1 MKIIDTDI
9 AIDHF
14 HGNRFAREFFESAL
28 DSGETLAISVV
39 TLTELLAGMRS
50 NEEDPTEKLLALFF
64 VLDIDQPI
72 GRKAAAYL
80 RKYNRTHKI
89 ELGDA
94 LIAATASFFNTELVT
109 RNIKHYP
116 MSDIKVVVP
125 YERGRN

>member
-14 HGNRFAREFFESAL
+14 HG
-28 DSGETLAISVV
+28 
-39 TLTELLAGMRS
+39 
-50 NEEDPTEKLLALFF
+50 
-64 VLDIDQPI
+64 
-72 GRKAAAYL
+72 
-80 RKYNRTHKI
+80 
-89 ELGDA
+89 DA
-94 LIAATASFFNTELVT
+94 LIAATASFFNAELVT